1 MQKIEIFGFGPITKC
16 SVEVSDF
23 MILTGPQASGKSTLA
38 KSIFFFKNLKNI
50 LFEQLGNR
58 YPLTELMEFREKFR
72 IEDRE
77 KPALYRMFVNAVR
90 SNFIQ
95 VFGLTSP
102 LKDLA
107 ILKYQYSEEASIS
120 ISLSYDYIDVD
131 LSENFRDFLEKLP
144 GIFRW
149 LHSETVEIEESELI
163 IAWRDALLS
172 AKEKIDLFFDDRYEA
187 VYIPAGRSL
196 ITVLGNQL
204 AEVYARLS
212 DDQKSSMD
220 YCTKNYIE
228 RIMGMKSSLGQ
239 GVEQRVFHLEQTTG
253 IKVDEELL
261 EEVSS
266 RIREILQGEYRVVG
280 EDERLQ
286 IGEGRYVSIN
296 FASSGQQEAVW
307 ILNLLFHYLLH
318 RKNACFIIEEPES
331 NLFPNTQKLMTEMIA
346 LARNGGQN
354 RMLITTH
361 SPYILGTINNLLYAD
376 KIASCVDGQKLEE
389 VVPLRN
395 RLSFRDLSAFF
406 IERGKVISC
415 VDEAEQQIC
424 SEVIDGASDRINRDY
439 DEMIALKNG
448 GGTPACF

>member
-1 MQKIEIFGFGPITKC
+1 
-16 SVEVSDF
+16 
-23 MILTGPQASGKSTLA
+23 
-38 KSIFFFKNLKNI
+38 
-50 LFEQLGNR
+50 
-58 YPLTELMEFREKFR
+58 MEFQGKVRLGGQ
-72 IEDRE
+72 E
-77 KPALYRMFVNAVR
+77 KPSLYEMFVNAVR
-90 SNFIQ
+90 SNFIR
-95 VFGLTSP
+95 VFGLTLP
-102 LKDLA
+102 LKEPARLE
-107 ILKYQYSEEASIS
+107 YWYSEEVFIGMD
-120 ISLSYDYIDVD
+120 LSHDYIEVN
-131 LSENFRDFLEKLP
+131 LSKTILDFLEKLP
-144 GIFRW
+144 EFFWWTR
-149 LHSETVEIEESELI
+149 SETVVIEENELI
-163 IAWRDALLS
+163 FAWRDALLS

-228 RIMGMKSSLGQ
+228 RIMGMKSSLRQ
-239 GVEQRVFHLEQTTG
+239 SVEQRVFHLEQTTG
-253 IKVDEELL
+253 VKVDEELL

-266 RIREILQGEYRVVG
+266 RMREILQGEYRVVG

-286 IGEGRYVSIN
+286 ISEGRYVSIN

-346 LARNGGQN
+346 LARNNGQN

-376 KIASCVDGQKLEE
+376 KIAPFVDGRKLEE
-389 VVPLRN
+389 VVPSKN
-395 RLSFRDLSAFF
+395 RLPFRDLSAFF
-406 IERGKVISC
+406 IEGGRVVSC
-415 VDEAEQQIC
+415 VDEVENQIC
-424 SEVIDGASDRINRDY
+424 NEVIDGASDQINRDY
-439 DEMIALKNG
+439 DEMIALTNG
-448 GGTPACF
+448 GGTPVCF